1 MAGGAQPARLT
12 QSWRRS
18 CLATSSVLSLPFSH
32 PSRLVSSESLPSY
45 VLGPRTFPPWCVRLT
60 HGPDAP
66 RDQRSSTSSPST
78 GILRHVAETAW
89 RNKLYYGDNLDVMR
103 ENIAPGSI
111 HLVYLDPESD
121 RTGVGESGQ
130 QEAG

>member
-1 MAGGAQPARLT
+1 
-12 QSWRRS
+12 
-18 CLATSSVLSLPFSH
+18 
-32 PSRLVSSESLPSY
+32 
-45 VLGPRTFPPWCVRLT
+45 
-60 HGPDAP
+60 
-66 RDQRSSTSSPST
+66 
-78 GILRHVAETAW
+78 VAETAW